1 MLRKFV
7 SSFLAV
13 LLLLSGCSSG
23 KQTDTAEK
31 EKTEESATASSS
43 SQEEKKSQAAEDAAE
58 IVDTLGLK
66 DSMTAVRDRV
76 ISGMF
81 FSGDHSCFTDGAAYL
96 SQETGNSNTV
106 AVFET
111 KDAEKTT
118 EALKTYI
125 KNQAEDTASYF
136 PEQVTKIQ
144 NAVVESNKKK
154 VVFIVYD
161 DADAA
166 KKAADEI
173 LKK

>member
-7 SSFLAV
+7 SSLLALM
-13 LLLLSGCSSG
+13 LLLTGCSSQ
-23 KQTDTAEK
+23 KKEDTETEPETTASASAQSEK
-31 EKTEESATASSS
+31 ET
-43 SQEEKKSQAAEDAAE
+43 QADKDAAKLVE
-58 IVDTLGLK
+58 ELGLS

-76 ISGMF
+76 IGGMF
-81 FSGDHSCFTDGAAYL
+81 FSGDNTCFTDGAAYL
-96 SQETGNSNTV
+96 SQETGNSNTI
-106 AVFET
+106 AVFDT
-111 KDAEKTT
+111 KNVKKTT
-118 EALKTYI
+118 DALQTYI

-166 KKAADEI
+166 KKAADKL

>member
-1 MLRKFV
+1 MLKKFA
-7 SSFLAV
+7 SSFLAAV
-13 LLLLSGCSSG
+13 LLLTGCSSTQ
-23 KQTDTAEK
+23 KKADTDDKPAETA
-31 EKTEESATASSS
+31 ASSKS
-43 SQEEKKSQAAEDAAE
+43 SEADKETQADKDAAE
-58 IVDTLGLK
+58 IVKELDLT

-76 ISGMF
+76 IGGMF
-81 FSGDHSCFTDGAAYL
+81 FAGDHACYTDGAAYL

-106 AVFET
+106 AVFTT
-111 KDAEKTT
+111 KNVKKTT
-118 EALKTYI
+118 DALQTYI

-161 DADAA
+161 DANAA
-166 KKAADEI
+166 KKAADQL

>member
-1 MLRKFV
+1 MLRKFA
-7 SSFLAV
+7 SSLLVAV
-13 LLLLSGCSSG
+13 LLLTGCSSQ
-23 KQTDTAEK
+23 KKADTENQ
-31 EKTEESATASSS
+31 TEETAATSQSSEADKET
-43 SQEEKKSQAAEDAAE
+43 QVDKDAAR
-58 IVDTLGLK
+58 IVKELDLT

-76 ISGMF
+76 IGGMF
-81 FSGDHSCFTDGAAYL
+81 FSGDNSCYTDGAAYL

-106 AVFET
+106 AVFTT
-111 KDAEKTT
+111 KNVKKTEDA
-118 EALKTYI
+118 LQTYI

-161 DADAA
+161 DATAA
-166 KKAADEI
+166 KKAADQL

>member
-1 MLRKFV
+1 M
-7 SSFLAV
+7 
-13 LLLLSGCSSG
+13 LLLTGCSSQ
-23 KQTDTAEK
+23 KKEDTDTEPETTASASAQSEK
-31 EKTEESATASSS
+31 ET
-43 SQEEKKSQAAEDAAE
+43 QADKDAAE
-58 IVDTLGLK
+58 LVKELGLS

-76 ISGMF
+76 IGGMF
-81 FSGDHSCFTDGAAYL
+81 FSGDSSCFTDGAAYL

-106 AVFET
+106 AVFDT
-111 KDAEKTT
+111 KNVKKTT
-118 EALKTYI
+118 DALQTYI

-166 KKAADEI
+166 KKAADKL